1 MIEATARAIFD
12 KLSEG
17 TPKRTPDWDKQPEHL
32 KDVFRR
38 KVVAGNRWYHYGA
51 NLAFI
56 VRGDLT
62 LATYTPFTERLAMKQ
77 FNGPPPAPRFGAQIQ
92 LDKEIAVARK
102 EAHEAEEKVK
112 LNPGS
117 LGHQQM
123 AQVSQDK
130 LAELLHR
137 KELIS

>member
-17 TPKRTPDWDKQPEHL
+17 TPNRTPSWDKQPEHL
-32 KDVFRR
+32 KDVFRS
-38 KVVAGNRWYHYGA
+38 KVVAGTIWYHYGA
-51 NLAFI
+51 NLACI
-56 VRGDLT
+56 IRGDLT
-62 LATYTPFTERLAMKQ
+62 PAFYTPASEALAIRQ